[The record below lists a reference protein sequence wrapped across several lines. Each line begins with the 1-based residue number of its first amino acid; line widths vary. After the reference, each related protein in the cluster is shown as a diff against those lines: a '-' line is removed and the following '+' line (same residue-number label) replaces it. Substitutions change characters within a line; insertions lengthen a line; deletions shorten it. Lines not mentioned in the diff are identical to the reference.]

1 MRQRRLRPSR
11 LGQSPAMAAGV
22 APAAKDRTVADYP
35 RADGRLA
42 PHQRQQV
49 GRLPCALLLVRT
61 RLTCHHRYLSIVRQA
76 AGRQQFT
83 VRYCAVLAQLPTHI
97 PTLRTLPVKRSS
109 QQRVA
114 YMRPRRIS
122 ERLGHLPCGF
132 TYKVAQLPPQ
142 TVFIAAFLL
151 LALSSADC
159 QAGSSLP
166 VATLDVAATLLYD
179 SARASAAARSPGA
192 IAGFAFTASSSIT
205 APFTVARF
213 ARSEFLPFVSIC
225 TARAANLYVSHNF

>member
-1 MRQRRLRPSR
+1 MCPPTSQNAPDVPSP
-11 LGQSPAMAAGV
+11 LPLNSEAGGGTT
-22 APAAKDRTVADYP
+22 AI
-35 RADGRLA
+35 
-42 PHQRQQV
+42 
-49 GRLPCALLLVRT
+49 
-61 RLTCHHRYLSIVRQA
+61 HR
-76 AGRQQFT
+76 
-83 VRYCAVLAQLPTHI
+83 AVLCRASPTPTHI

-109 QQRVA
+109 RQRVA
-114 YMRPRRIS
+114 HMRPRRIS
-122 ERLGHLPCGF
+122 EGLGHLPCGF